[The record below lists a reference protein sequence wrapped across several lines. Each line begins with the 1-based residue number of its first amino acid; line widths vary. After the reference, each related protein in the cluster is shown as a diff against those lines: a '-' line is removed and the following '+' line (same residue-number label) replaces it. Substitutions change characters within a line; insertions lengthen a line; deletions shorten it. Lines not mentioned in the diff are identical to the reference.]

1 MSSAARSK
9 NLVNKPVERET
20 VSLRPIAAHDDAF
33 LCALYAGTRA
43 DEMALLD
50 WSAKEKAAFLR
61 MQFDAQHRHY
71 QTHFPNAAFWIIELE
86 GEPIGRLYVDRR
98 VDEIRLI
105 DVALLPEYRSRGL
118 GSALMRELLDE
129 ATSAGKP
136 VRLHVE
142 SFNPAHRLYTRL
154 GFCKLD
160 SNGVYEFMEWRSAA
174 VSALNEANAQSNGSD
189 FALETGT
196 NSRELP

>member
-1 MSSAARSK
+1 MSSASRSK
-9 NLVNKPVERET
+9 NLVNKRVERET

-33 LCALYAGTRA
+33 LCALYGGTRA

-50 WSAKEKAAFLR
+50 WSAKEKNAFLR

-105 DVALLPEYRSRGL
+105 DVALLPVYRNRGL

-129 ATSAGKP
+129 ATSAGKS

-160 SNGVYEFMEWRSAA
+160 SNGVYEFMEWRPAA
-174 VSALNEANAQSNGSD
+174 VSALNAANAQPNGSD

>member
-1 MSSAARSK
+1 MSSASRSK

-33 LCALYAGTRA
+33 LCALYGGTRA

-50 WSAKEKAAFLR
+50 WSAKEKNAFLR

-86 GEPIGRLYVDRR
+86 GEPIGRLYAV
-98 VDEIRLI
+98 
-105 DVALLPEYRSRGL
+105 YRNRGL

-129 ATSAGKP
+129 ATSAGKS

-160 SNGVYEFMEWRSAA
+160 SNGVYEFMEWRPAA
-174 VSALNEANAQSNGSD
+174 VSALNAANAQPNGSD
-189 FALETGT
+189 FALEAGT